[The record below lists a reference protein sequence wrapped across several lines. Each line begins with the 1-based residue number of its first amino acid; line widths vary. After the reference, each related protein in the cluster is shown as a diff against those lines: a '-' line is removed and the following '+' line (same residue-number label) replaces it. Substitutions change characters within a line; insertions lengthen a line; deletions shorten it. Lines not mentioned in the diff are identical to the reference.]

1 MFGSMQGSKELLL
14 RITIIKLLLT
24 RENSARIKI
33 LLSYKTKYPRMDQVT
48 VVEDIAF
55 KNLKGYSLL

>member
-24 RENSARIKI
+24 RENSARIRI
-33 LLSYKTKYPRMDQVT
+33 LLSYKKKYPRMDQVT